1 MKFNDFVELNV
12 ELNNEKD
19 YLKVRGGACTEW
31 YTWECSEPDTEADA
45 GPCAGT
51 GFEQNESSK
60 FMNGDLIYY

>member
-1 MKFNDFVELNV
+1 MKFDDFVELNV

-45 GPCAGT
+45 GPCL
-51 GFEQNESSK
+51 
-60 FMNGDLIYY
+60 DLD